1 MHPHFVRAF
10 GATGARG
17 GHGSPTLAY
26 VFFGIVGCVLFAHGF
41 VLWRRKRAIED
52 TPTAKIRSVALGA
65 AELEGVAHPKDPL
78 VAPVSGLTCA
88 WYRYRIER
96 ESHAGNQREWTTV
109 ASGDSGDWPFYLE
122 DETGR
127 IRVDPKGATAEIPNQ
142 IHETDPEI
150 SAPLAALL
158 SDQGIDCTAGWLGN
172 RSRLRVSEARIDP
185 GARVFVYGV
194 AQTRHGM
201 QEERR
206 FQIAARLAEIKKD
219 PAAMKAADL
228 DGDGEVSLEEWDAI
242 RQRVSED
249 VDGQPVQDRVVI
261 ARDPLGAS
269 GFVLSTQPRASLAHS
284 LSWRA
289 LGSVFGGAA
298 LAIVSL
304 ALLLERFGMLGGM

>member
-1 MHPHFVRAF
+1 MGPHLLRAF
-10 GATGARG
+10 GTTTVRG
-17 GHGSPTLAY
+17 SHGSPTVAFAVL
-26 VFFGIVGCVLFAHGF
+26 GIVGCVLFAHGF

-52 TPTAKIRSVALGA
+52 TPPSKIRSVALGA
-65 AELEGVAHPKDPL
+65 AELEGTARPKDPL
-78 VAPVSGLTCA
+78 VAPVSGLPCA

-96 ESHAGNQREWTTV
+96 ETHSGNERNWTTV
-109 ASGDSGDWPFYLE
+109 ASGDSADWPFYLE

-127 IRVDPKGATAEIPNQ
+127 VRVDPKGATAEIPNQ

-150 SAPLAALL
+150 SGPLAQLL
-158 SDQGIDCTAGWLGN
+158 TDHGIDCSSGWFGN
-172 RSRLRVSEARIDP
+172 RSRLRVSEARVDP
-185 GARVFVYGV
+185 GARLFVYGV
-194 AQTRHGM
+194 AQARHGM
-201 QEERR
+201 LEERR

-242 RQRVSED
+242 RQRVSAD
-249 VDGQPVQDRVVI
+249 VDRAPVADRVVI

-269 GFVLSTQPRASLAHS
+269 LFVLSTRPRAALAHS

-298 LAIVSL
+298 LALVSL
-304 ALLLERFGMLGGM
+304 ALLLERFGILGRM

>member
-1 MHPHFVRAF
+1 MRPHVVWAF
-10 GATGARG
+10 GASGVRG
-17 GHGSPTLAY
+17 GHGSPAFAY
-26 VFFGIVGCVLFAHGF
+26 AVMGILGCALFVHGF

-52 TPTAKIRSVALGA
+52 TPTAKVRSVALGA
-65 AELEGVAHPKDPL
+65 AELEGVARPKDPL
-78 VAPVSGLTCA
+78 VGPVSGLPCA

-96 ESHAGNQREWTTV
+96 ESHSGNRQEWTTV

-142 IHETDPEI
+142 IHETNPEI

-158 SDQGIDCTAGWLGN
+158 ADRGIDCTSGWLGN
-172 RSRLRVSEARIDP
+172 RSGLRVSEARIDP
-185 GARVFVYGV
+185 GAHVFVYGV
-194 AQTRHGM
+194 AQARHGM
-201 QEERR
+201 LEERR
-206 FQIAARLAEIKKD
+206 FQIAARLTEIKRD
-219 PAAMKAADL
+219 PSAMKAADL

-249 VDGQPVQDRVVI
+249 VDRQPVQDRVVI

-269 GFVLSTQPRASLAHS
+269 LFVLSTRPRATLENS

-304 ALLLERFGMLGGM
+304 ALLLERLGMLGGM